1 MPHRLTL
8 AVLVLLLG
16 AGCVTTQTR
25 VRSNALEFL
34 YPKGANAVAPGDVT
48 LRLPVRVGVAFAPP
62 SASWADRFTAN
73 QKQALLKR
81 VADAFTGKSG
91 IAGVEVISPGF
102 LTPTGGF
109 VDLDRLRTA
118 FGIDLIALISYDQ
131 AQFRDSGRSSWA
143 YWTIVGLYVVK
154 GEKNDT
160 QTFMEAVVYDIQAR
174 ALLFNASGQSAIGG
188 KSTPIDA
195 GKILR
200 DRSGQGFE
208 TATDDLITNL
218 NTALQAFQ
226 AQAATGTVRGP
237 GTPAIAML
245 DESGKP
251 VGGTEAQGGAALGI
265 IELLGAVSLAGM
277 GVMTRRRTQV
287 RREGR

>member
-1 MPHRLTL
+1 MPNRLTL
-8 AVLVLLLG
+8 VVLVLLLG
-16 AGCVTTQTR
+16 VGCVTTQSR

-34 YPKGANAVAPGDVT
+34 YPKGAEAAPPGDVT
-48 LRLPVRVGVAFAPP
+48 LKLPVRVGVAFAPP

-91 IAGVEVISPGF
+91 IAGVEVISPGS

-109 VDLDRLRTA
+109 DDLDRLRAA

-131 AQFRDSGRSSWA
+131 MQFRDSGRSSWA

-160 QTFMEAVVYDIQAR
+160 RTFMEAVVYDIRAR
-174 ALLFNASGQSAIGG
+174 ALLFNASGRSAIGG

-195 GKILR
+195 DKVLR
-200 DRSGQGFE
+200 DRSEQGFE
-208 TATDDLITNL
+208 TATGDLIANL
-218 NTALQAFQ
+218 DTALQAFQ
-226 AQAATGTVRGP
+226 TQAATGTVRGP
-237 GTPAIAML
+237 GTPAIALL

-251 VGGTEAQGGAALGI
+251 VGGTGGQGGAALGVV
-265 IELLGAVSLAGM
+265 ELLGAVLLAGI
-277 GVMTRRRTQV
+277 GVATRRRSPAQHG
-287 RREGR
+287 GR